1 MIRLKHHGRTAFT
14 IFGLLVLCSGYA
26 MAEDSPPDDWYPRS
40 EFAGQFDWIQMRSG
54 EWVKGR
60 IIAMYDER
68 LEFDSVEFDDVT
80 LRWHKIKQVR
90 TSQVVNVRLLQNR
103 SAVGQLVVVGDQ
115 VKVYGQEV
123 QSFDKDDVL
132 TITAGE
138 PKEINFWDMELFAGV
153 SLLSGNSDLREAT
166 LLADLTR
173 RTIHNRILLDFVGIW
188 NVTDDVDIADNQR
201 ASIKWDKFINQRLF
215 VSPVFGEY
223 FRDPLQNIRWRY
235 TIGFGLGYQ
244 LIDSSKVDWALSG
257 GPAYQETGFASIA
270 DLDTSEDTA
279 ALAIGTK
286 AEWKIFSWME
296 FDGLYRVQIVNEA
309 SGTYN
314 HHMLLSLEFSIT
326 RLLDFDLSWIWDRIK
341 DPRPDGEG
349 LIPKSDDFRTAIGLS
364 FNF

>member
-1 MIRLKHHGRTAFT
+1 MIVLKHHGCIVPAMC
-14 IFGLLVLCSGYA
+14 GLLVLCSGYTLA
-26 MAEDSPPDDWYPRS
+26 QEQPPDDWYPRS

-68 LEFDSVEFDDVT
+68 LEFDSEEFDDLI

-90 TSQVVNVRLLQNR
+90 TSQVVNVRLLENR
-103 SAVGQLVVVGDQ
+103 SAVGKLVLVGDQ

-123 QSFDKDDVL
+123 QSFDKGDVL
-132 TITAGE
+132 TITGGE

-153 SLLSGNSDLREAT
+153 SVLSGNSDLREAT
-166 LLADLTR
+166 VLADFTR

-188 NVTDDVDIADNQR
+188 NVTDDVDVADNQR
-201 ASIKWDKFINQRLF
+201 ASFKWDKFINQRLF

-223 FRDPLQNIRWRY
+223 FRDPFQNISRRY
-235 TIGFGLGYQ
+235 TIGIGLGYQ
-244 LIDSSKVDWALSG
+244 LIDSPKVDWTLSG
-257 GPAYQETGFASIA
+257 GPGYQETKFESVA
-270 DLDTSEDTA
+270 DSDTSEDTA

-286 AEWKIFSWME
+286 AEWEILSWME
-296 FDGLYRVQIVNEA
+296 FDGIYRMQIVNEA

-314 HHMLLSLEFSIT
+314 HHMLLSLELSIT
-326 RLLDFDLSWIWDRIK
+326 RLLDFDISWIWDRIE
-341 DPRPDGEG
+341 DPRPDAGG
-349 LIPKSDDFRTAIGLS
+349 ITPKSDDFRTAIGLS